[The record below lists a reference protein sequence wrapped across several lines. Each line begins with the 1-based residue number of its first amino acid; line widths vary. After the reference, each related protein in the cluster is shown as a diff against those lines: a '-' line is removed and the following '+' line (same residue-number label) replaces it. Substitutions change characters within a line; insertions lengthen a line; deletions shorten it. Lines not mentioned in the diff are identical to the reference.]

1 MDKIIIKKISSVKW
15 INRWAG
21 SYTFISCSYWG
32 PQYYHSLKKNLGS
45 HFEHTLFVH
54 RKGTVSFFIAEDE
67 FRKLGKTLAV
77 KSEKNISFV
86 KKYCNGLKK
95 NTDIL
100 LPLMEKL
107 QNKIPTIA
115 EYKKFHLAFDRHLA
129 FHVFV
134 KKAIDFLS
142 TEGLKRLEPYFR
154 DARLYSEKIYSE
166 SERFF
171 RGITKLIA
179 EKEGRNADYLTCLT
193 QKEFEEYLKDGGLP
207 DDAVL
212 RNRYEASVLYFEKDR
227 LSLIFG
233 ESVAEVENIISKQS
247 STAGKEIKGISA
259 YPGKVIGKVRIILDP
274 LKVPVFNDN
283 DVLVTGMT
291 RPEFMSVIKKASA
304 IITDVGGILCHAAIT
319 AREMKIP
326 CVVGTAVATRVLKDG
341 DTVEVDADNGIIKMI
356 K

>member
-1 MDKIIIKKISSVKW
+1 MENIIVKKISSIKW

-32 PQYYHSLKKNLGS
+32 PQYYHSLKKYLGPY
-45 HFEHTLFVH
+45 FEHTLFVH

-77 KSEKNISFV
+77 KSEKDMSFV
-86 KKYCNGLKK
+86 KKYCNGLKE

-107 QNKIPTIA
+107 QKKIPTMA
-115 EYKKFHLAFDRHLA
+115 EYKKFHLSFDRHLA

-171 RGITKLIA
+171 RSITKLIA

-193 QKEFEEYLKDGGLP
+193 QQEFEGYLRNGKLP
-207 DDAVL
+207 DDAEL
-212 RNRYEASVLYFEKDR
+212 KNRYEASVLYFEKDK
-227 LSLIFG
+227 LSLLFG
-233 ESVAEVENIISKQS
+233 ESVDEVETIIANQS
-247 STAGKEIKGISA
+247 SIAEKEIKGISA
-259 YPGKVIGKVRIILDP
+259 YPGKVTGKVRIISDP
-274 LKVPVFNDN
+274 LKIQVFNDN
-283 DVLVTGMT
+283 DILVTGMT

-326 CVVGTAVATRVLKDG
+326 CVVGTAVATKVLKDG
-341 DTVEVDADNGIIKMI
+341 DIVEVDASNGTIKI
-356 K
+356 VK